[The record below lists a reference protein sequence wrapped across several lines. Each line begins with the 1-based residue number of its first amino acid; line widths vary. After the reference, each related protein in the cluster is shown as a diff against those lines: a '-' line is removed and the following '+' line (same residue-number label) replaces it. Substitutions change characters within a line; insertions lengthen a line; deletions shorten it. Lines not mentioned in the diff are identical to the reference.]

1 MSHSLCLPNYSVG
14 EDCYQRIGY
23 YARHCG
29 KKAAVIGGKTA
40 MEKARDA
47 LLQGIDGSGI
57 EILDFI
63 WYGGDC
69 TYENGQA
76 LMDNEAVRQADTLF
90 GVGGGRA
97 CDLCKYVATKLDKPL
112 FLFPTVASNC
122 ASVTAISVMYH
133 PDGTF
138 REDYYPNLPEHTF
151 IHTGIIAD
159 SPYALLWAG
168 IGDALSKECEAVFA
182 SKGATLKFEPL
193 MGVQLSKVCTEPL
206 LMYGAQALA
215 ACREKRVTPELEQVV
230 LDIIVATGLV
240 SNMTTRIP
248 EYYYNSSLAHCVY
261 NGATATQFGGRH
273 LHGEIVALGVLC
285 LLTYDGQ
292 LEQRNR
298 IMAFNHQIGLPSALT
313 SWTLTR
319 ASLKQLPKERRQAQN
334 GNSAPRILQKRV
346 LFSACGSK
354 TRPEG
359 LSSLPCSAAVNPL
372 APCHT
377 NQYTRQPFESCRVYF
392 CVQNGAPRLPV
403 TAFQT
408 RWRAGR
414 KWGTGTHREA
424 FRPRGYSRTPC
435 SASRPL
441 SSAAAADSWP
451 LWAA

>member
-14 EDCYQRIGY
+14 EDCYQKIGY

-76 LMDNEAVRQADTLF
+76 LMDNEAVRRADMLF

-122 ASVTAISVMYH
+122 ASDTAISVMYH

-151 IHTGIIAD
+151 IHTGIIAG

-285 LLTYDGQ
+285 LLTYDGRWNSGTASWHSTTK
-292 LEQRNR
+292 LVC
-298 IMAFNHQIGLPSALT
+298 PSALT

-319 ASLKQLPKERRQAQN
+319 ASLKQLPKEHRQAQN

>member
-1 MSHSLCLPNYSVG
+1 
-14 EDCYQRIGY
+14 
-23 YARHCG
+23 
-29 KKAAVIGGKTA
+29 

-76 LMDNEAVRQADTLF
+76 LMDNEAVRQADMLF

-151 IHTGIIAD
+151 IHTGIIAG

-298 IMAFNHQIGLPSALT
+298 IMAFNHQIGLPVCFDELDIDESEFEAI
-313 SWTLTR
+313 
-319 ASLKQLPKERRQAQN
+319 AKRR
-334 GNSAPRILQKRV
+334 
-346 LFSACGSK
+346 
-354 TRPEG
+354 
-359 LSSLPCSAAVNPL
+359 
-372 APCHT
+372 
-377 NQYTRQPFESCRVYF
+377 
-392 CVQNGAPRLPV
+392 
-403 TAFQT
+403 
-408 RWRAGR
+408 RAGAEWQFR
-414 KWGTGTHREA
+414 APDITEESFIQCMRQQNQAGRA
-424 FRPRGYSRTPC
+424 FLAAMQRGG
-435 SASRPL
+435 
-441 SSAAAADSWP
+441 
-451 LWAA
+451 

>member
-76 LMDNEAVRQADTLF
+76 LMDNEAVRQADMLF

-151 IHTGIIAD
+151 IHTGIIAG

-298 IMAFNHQIGLPSALT
+298 IMAFNHQIGLPVCFDELDIDESEFEAIAKRT
-313 SWTLTR
+313 QAGAEWQFR
-319 ASLKQLPKERRQAQN
+319 APDITEESFIQCMRQQN
-334 GNSAPRILQKRV
+334 Q
-346 LFSACGSK
+346 
-354 TRPEG
+354 
-359 LSSLPCSAAVNPL
+359 
-372 APCHT
+372 
-377 NQYTRQPFESCRVYF
+377 
-392 CVQNGAPRLPV
+392 
-403 TAFQT
+403 
-408 RWRAGR
+408 AGR
-414 KWGTGTHREA
+414 A
-424 FRPRGYSRTPC
+424 FLAAMQQRGG
-435 SASRPL
+435 
-441 SSAAAADSWP
+441 
-451 LWAA
+451 